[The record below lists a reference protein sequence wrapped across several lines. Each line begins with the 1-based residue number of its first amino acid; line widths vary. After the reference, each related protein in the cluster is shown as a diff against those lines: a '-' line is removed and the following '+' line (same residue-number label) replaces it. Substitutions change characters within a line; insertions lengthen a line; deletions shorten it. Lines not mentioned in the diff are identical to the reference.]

1 MDIKGRVAV
10 VTGGAMGLGGAS
22 VEALAA
28 AGAKVV
34 ILDINEEAAK
44 AQAAKFGDNAVYAKF
59 DLGSEADADA
69 GIKLAMD
76 SFGRIDILLNNAAYV
91 IAEKTADKKKGAHNL
106 ENFKKVVA
114 ANLVGAFN
122 MTRQAAVCM
131 MQNEGDADGAK
142 GVIINT
148 SSVAA
153 FDGQIGQVSYS
164 ATKGAINAMTL
175 TIARELS
182 SEGIRCVTICPGL
195 FLTPGMSQLPDNV
208 RQVLEKG
215 IPFPQ
220 RLGHMYEFANLVK
233 LIVETNYLNGEII
246 RLDGAIRM
254 PPR

>member
-1 MDIKGRVAV
+1 MDIQGRVAL
-10 VTGGAMGLGGAS
+10 VTGGAMGLGGTS
-22 VEALAA
+22 VETLAA

-44 AQAAKFGDNAVYAKF
+44 ALADKIGANAVYGKCDIAI
-59 DLGSEADADA
+59 EADVDA
-69 GIKLAMD
+69 AIKLAMD

-114 ANLVGAFN
+114 TNLVGAFN

-148 SSVAA
+148 SSIAA

-164 ATKGAINAMTL
+164 ATKGAINSMTL

-182 SEGIRCVTICPGL
+182 SEGIRCLTICPGL
-195 FLTPGMSQLPDNV
+195 FLTPGMSQLPENV
-208 RQVLEKG
+208 RQILEKG
-215 IPFPQ
+215 IPFPS
-220 RLGHMYEFANLVK
+220 RLGQMQEFANLVK
-233 LIVETNYLNGEII
+233 LIVETNYFNGEII
-246 RLDGAIRM
+246 RLDGALRM
-254 PPR
+254 QPR